1 MPRKIENA
9 GMKLLAVAGLLTVFV
24 CQSQARNRGAIPA
37 NTKIYVDAASGFD
50 TYLAAEI
57 QRRHVPLTITTT
69 RAGADYELEAV
80 SGASKIP
87 GPDWWKQW
95 TRGYGEAGIR
105 VVDIRTNTVVFT
117 SGFDRNRSLHTWDA
131 AARTCAARLQSGVRR
146 AESSFRSSAHPLL
159 DF

>member
-1 MPRKIENA
+1 LPRKIENA
-9 GMKLLAVAGLLTVFV
+9 GMKLLAVAGLLTVLVF
-24 CQSQARNRGAIPA
+24 QSQARTSGAIPA

-69 RAGADYELEAV
+69 KAGADYELEAV

-87 GPDWWKQW
+87 APDWWNQW

-105 VVDIRTNTVVFT
+105 VVDVRTNTVVFT
-117 SGFDRNRSLHTWDA
+117 SGFDRNRSLHTWQT
-131 AARTCAARLQSGVRR
+131 AARACAARLNFGVRR
-146 AESSFRSSAHPLL
+146 AESSFRSSAPPLL